1 MTYCVQGLNASIMNA
16 MVGLSSVPI
25 EAAGLL
31 ITDWCPAR
39 CRHCYVSAG
48 PDGGAWMT
56 PAAAESHLAALAR
69 LRVPTE
75 GIHIGGGEPFGNFD
89 LLLAIVRTARK
100 AGLAG
105 IGYVETSG
113 FWAESEDLIRKRLTA
128 LSEAGMQKL
137 SISADPY
144 HQEFVPP
151 DRVRLLH
158 AVAIDVLGLRG
169 VRARRWRWLQ
179 APEDV
184 AAMPESERLEFFRG
198 FLRQYPER
206 LNGRAAECLAPLAD
220 RCPAQDLPAEDC
232 RAPLLESKHVH
243 VDPDGWVVPGT
254 CAGIATFRATP
265 QRPLDRGLLAWQW
278 EKSPLVAWLVEKGPR
293 GLLQVA
299 EARGFQ
305 RDPAGYA
312 GKCHLCWS
320 IRKYLAGI
328 GASEKE
334 LQPRGVYALPA

>member
-1 MTYCVQGLNASIMNA
+1 

-48 PDGGAWMT
+48 PDRGAWMT
-56 PAAAESHLAALAR
+56 LAAAEGHLAALAR
-69 LRVPTE
+69 LRVPAE

-89 LLLAIVRTARK
+89 LLLAIVRAARK
-100 AGLAG
+100 VGLPG
-105 IGYVETSG
+105 IGYVETNG
-113 FWAESEDLIRKRLTA
+113 FWAESEDVIRKHLTA
-128 LSEAGMQKL
+128 LSEAGMLKL

-179 APEDV
+179 APHDV
-184 AAMPESERLEFFRG
+184 AAMPESERVEFFRG

-220 RCPAQDLPAEDC
+220 RRPPEDLPAEDC
-232 RAPLLESKHVH
+232 RAALLESKHLH

-254 CAGIATFRATP
+254 CAGISTFRATP
-265 QRPLDRGLLAWQW
+265 QRPLDKGLLAWQW
-278 EKSPLVAWLVEKGPR
+278 QKSHLVAWLVEKGPR
-293 GLLQVA
+293 GLLKVA
-299 EARGFQ
+299 EARGYR

-320 IRKYLAGI
+320 IRKYLVGI